1 MASRRYRDLF
11 TTFSPL
17 KNAFSLFL
25 YELLIL
31 LLKKPRKPP
40 TVLSSNLLL
49 LGCPQQNLGGV
60 HGRMEGRGQH
70 FQRLV
75 RARLHRTC
83 LGYRV
88 LLQPWVF
95 EVCLTINIHRPWGCP
110 CKHQQGQSPVLY
122 CARAA
127 SGSLSI
133 PPPSSR
139 ERWMGSKGDSPFP
152 LVTVYLYFTLAA
164 QASIS

>member
-1 MASRRYRDLF
+1 MHFVSKSCTNPLMASRRYRDLF

-70 FQRLV
+70 FQE
-75 RARLHRTC
+75 T
-83 LGYRV
+83 
-88 LLQPWVF
+88 
-95 EVCLTINIHRPWGCP
+95 CP
-110 CKHQQGQSPVLY
+110 CTSPQNLPRLQS
-122 CARAA
+122 AA
-127 SGSLSI
+127 SAMS
-133 PPPSSR
+133 
-139 ERWMGSKGDSPFP
+139 
-152 LVTVYLYFTLAA
+152 V
-164 QASIS
+164 